1 MKELEPG
8 TDAHA
13 STTVLDEIGTGLV
26 LVSQSGEVGMTNR
39 IADEL
44 LIRRVKKTTL
54 LAELIELA
62 KNTVIEPLRDAP
74 PVSERDDQRLIE
86 AVDASGRKSI
96 IGYRFVRSPTFGTVF
111 TLRDITELERCRT
124 ERSQLERLSQVGKA
138 CAMVAH
144 EIGNPLAAIK
154 ATIQSIEREAAAAGL
169 QDPISAV
176 YWEID
181 RLDKILAQLLGFV
194 RHRAPRK
201 VRTELPAVINK
212 AKSAADA
219 KLKKVT
225 FKTTYRALP
234 AIYAD
239 PDQLQQVF
247 LNLFLNA
254 ADAMP
259 DGGSLEVQGAVE
271 GDRIVLRI
279 LDEGSGIPHNLRDLV
294 FESFYTTKPTGTGL
308 GLSVCYRI
316 VTDHGGSISVEGR
329 DEQGT
334 CILITLPFARSA

>member
-1 MKELEPG
+1 
-8 TDAHA
+8 
-13 STTVLDEIGTGLV
+13 
-26 LVSQSGEVGMTNR
+26 
-39 IADEL
+39 
-44 LIRRVKKTTL
+44 
-54 LAELIELA
+54 
-62 KNTVIEPLRDAP
+62 
-74 PVSERDDQRLIE
+74 
-86 AVDASGRKSI
+86 
-96 IGYRFVRSPTFGTVF
+96 
-111 TLRDITELERCRT
+111 
-124 ERSQLERLSQVGKA
+124 
-138 CAMVAH
+138 MVAH

-201 VRTELPAVINK
+201 VRTDVQVIVNK
-212 AKSAADA
+212 AKSAADS

-225 FKTTYRALP
+225 FKATYRGLP

-259 DGGSLEVQGAVE
+259 DGGTLEVRGCSKATVSCCE
-271 GDRIVLRI
+271 SSTRAAESHTICAI
-279 LDEGSGIPHNLRDLV
+279 WCS
-294 FESFYTTKPTGTGL
+294 ESFYTTKPTGTGL

-329 DEQGT
+329 DEKGT
-334 CILITLPFARSA
+334 CILISLPFARSA